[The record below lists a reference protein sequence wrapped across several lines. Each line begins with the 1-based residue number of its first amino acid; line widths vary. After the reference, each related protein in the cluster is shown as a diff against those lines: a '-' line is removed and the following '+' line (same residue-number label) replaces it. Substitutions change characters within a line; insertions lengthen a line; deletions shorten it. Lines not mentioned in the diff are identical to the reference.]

1 MKNLYLFLLLLCSYN
16 SLAQDAPI
24 VNPRFLV
31 MDTSLSMAAVFNAE
45 VLKAAPGFHLL
56 GSEKLPGQIISYTFI
71 DGRDGSIRL
80 DYKFYNE
87 SGKQRINYQSI
98 TADLEVIIPI
108 FNSLFRTKMASTIDN
123 AGQIGGTCIYKQHT
137 YQYTMQADDYKA
149 GYWTLSFIRTE

>member
-16 SLAQDAPI
+16 SWAQDAPI

-31 MDTSLSMAAVFNAE
+31 MDTSLSMAPAFNAE
-45 VLKAAPGFHLL
+45 ILKAVPGFHLL
-56 GSEKLPGQIISYTFI
+56 GSEKLPGQIIAYTFV

-80 DYKFYNE
+80 DYKYSSE
-87 SGKQRINYQSI
+87 SGKQLINYQSI

-108 FNSLFRTKMASTIDN
+108 FNALFRTKMAATIDN
-123 AGQIGGTCIYKQHT
+123 AQQIGGSCIYKQHA
-137 YQYTMQADDYKA
+137 YQYALQADDYKP